1 MNNVLNLLVICV
13 IKLYVREL
21 DYIFIKYFS
30 KYDLFKIKW
39 DMDVLNCIYIYN
51 LIYLILRKRKSF
63 NIDILGVLVL
73 LFLIFEK

>member
-21 DYIFIKYFS
+21 DCIFIKYFS
-30 KYDLFKIKW
+30 KYDLLKIKW

-51 LIYLILRKRKSF
+51 LIYFILGKRKGF
-63 NIDILGVLVL
+63 YIDFLGVLV
-73 LFLIFEK
+73 